1 MDKRKIVRML
11 LNAFELDRKIDDE
24 LSFQKD
30 FTIPS
35 VYGDL
40 KIELSILPKEGDG
53 GYVKMASEAGQ
64 ADIDVILEIFGVRD
78 NSEKNDD
85 YSEIITDTEMSIDE
99 RLDALFDLAEK
110 ESAHE

>member
-1 MDKRKIVRML
+1 MNKRKIVGML
-11 LNAFELDRKIDDE
+11 LRAFELDRKIDDE

-40 KIELSILPKEGDG
+40 KIELSILPEEGDG
-53 GYVKMASEAGQ
+53 GYVKMANEAGQ
-64 ADIDVILEIFGVRD
+64 ADIDVILEIFGVSGDLEKVD
-78 NSEKNDD
+78 N

-99 RLDALFDLAEK
+99 RLDALFALSEEED
-110 ESAHE
+110 AHE